1 MYDSGR
7 ISSLRIKSFVNTLP
21 EKVESP
27 KITGTKI
34 LVDGDSWLI
43 ATSKA
48 VKYISK
54 YLQNKCPWI
63 LSSGFEHFFKLE
75 KRKKKT
81 FFK

>member
-7 ISSLRIKSFVNTLP
+7 MSSLTIKSSASTLS

-54 YLQNKCPWI
+54 YLQNKCPLI
-63 LSSGFEHFFKLE
+63 LSCGFEQFFLSLKRE
-75 KRKKKT
+75 KKN
-81 FFK
+81 FF

>member
-1 MYDSGR
+1 MYDIGR
-7 ISSLRIKSFVNTLP
+7 ISSLRIKTSVNTLS

-34 LVDGDSWLI
+34 LVDGDSWFI

-48 VKYISK
+48 VKDISK
-54 YLQNKCPWI
+54 YLQNKCPLI
-63 LSSGFEHFFKLE
+63 LSCGFEHFLSL
-75 KRKKKT
+75 KREKKT